1 MKKSMQ
7 KIVTIG
13 GGTGHFQ
20 LLRGLKN
27 YECNITAICNTS
39 DNGGSSG
46 KLRDEYGILPPGDIR
61 QCMIALAPEDESRIL
76 RRLFNYRFKDGHNL
90 GNLII
95 TAASEILGGPVQGIK
110 ATGKLLGIEGKVLPV
125 SIDDCQLV
133 AETLEGKILKGE
145 GEVNSPY
152 DKETIIK
159 DIWHEPKAFLYKE
172 AASEIRSAD
181 KIVICPGD
189 LYGSIIPNLIVESM
203 SSVLSESK
211 GMRIYV
217 CNLFTK
223 EGTYN
228 FKASDFVKEIEKYAR
243 VKMDRIIVNV
253 GKPKGET
260 IEKYFSEHSK
270 LVEDD
275 LSEDNRIIRGEF
287 AAEYSSEPKTILRHI
302 PEKIAHAIIG
312 LR

>member
-1 MKKSMQ
+1 MNVQ

-20 LLRGLKN
+20 VLRGLKN
-27 YECNITAICNTS
+27 YECELSAIVNTS

-61 QCMIALAPEDESRIL
+61 QCMVALAPEDESKIL
-76 RRLFNYRFKDGHNL
+76 RKLFNYRFKDGHNL

-95 TAASEILGGPVQGIK
+95 TAASEILGGLVPGIK
-110 ATGKLLGIEGKVLPV
+110 ATEKLLGIEGKVLPV

-133 AETLEGKILKGE
+133 AETLEGKILRGE
-145 GEVNSPY
+145 MEINSPC
-152 DKETIIK
+152 DKKDIIK
-159 DIWHEPKAFLYKE
+159 NIWHEPKAFLYKE
-172 AASEIRSAD
+172 TASEIRSAD
-181 KIVICPGD
+181 KVIICPGD
-189 LYGSIIPNLIVESM
+189 LYGSIIPNLIVEGM
-203 SSVLSESK
+203 SSVLSESRA
-211 GMRIYV
+211 MRVYI

-228 FKASDFVKEIEKYAR
+228 FKARDFVKEIEKYAQ
-243 VKMDRIIVNV
+243 VKMDRIIINV
-253 GKPKGET
+253 GKPGEE
-260 IEKYFSEHSK
+260 IVEKYFSENSK

-275 LSEDNRIIRGEF
+275 LKGDKSVVRGEF